1 MLIKYWGKERLGL
14 NDVVINQV
22 VSTFT
27 KMWDEWE
34 RLINISFLSQKM
46 KENYLELLNSRKE
59 RLEL

>member
-1 MLIKYWGKERLGL
+1 MGL
-14 NDVVINQV
+14 NDMVINQV

-27 KMWDEWE
+27 KVQDEWE

-46 KENYLELLNSRKE
+46 KVNYLELLNSRRE